1 MTEYFEDLLAV
12 LFDANRALNPAR
24 LSELS
29 DPTKENLAAFRSA
42 WFEAHSERRLEI
54 SRHLYDLAQ
63 NNIELLFERIN
74 LVLLDDPDPAVRQ
87 QAIDNL
93 WESEGHYLARR
104 LTELSREDPS
114 FAVREAAVQALAR
127 FVYLAELDKLPRA
140 LRTDMEHALQEM
152 LPADNPEALRRRALE
167 ALGYSSQI
175 DIEELI
181 REAYNSSEEE
191 DVRSSLV
198 AMGRSADPAWREE
211 IEAHLNHPAPRI
223 RAEAA
228 RAIGEIQSR
237 KSVDRLLDLL
247 DDPKDQVRYAA
258 IWSLG
263 QVGGQKARQALE
275 QLAQD
280 TDEELIQEAI
290 EQALEH
296 IAFLE
301 ATPDLLMFD
310 LEDSSD

>member
-1 MTEYFEDLLAV
+1 
-12 LFDANRALNPAR
+12 
-24 LSELS
+24 
-29 DPTKENLAAFRSA
+29 
-42 WFEAHSERRLEI
+42 
-54 SRHLYDLAQ
+54 
-63 NNIELLFERIN
+63 
-74 LVLLDDPDPAVRQ
+74 
-87 QAIDNL
+87 
-93 WESEGHYLARR
+93 
-104 LTELSREDPS
+104 
-114 FAVREAAVQALAR
+114 
-127 FVYLAELDKLPRA
+127 
-140 LRTDMEHALQEM
+140 MEHALQEM

-247 DDPKDQVRYAA
+247 DDPKDPVRYAA